1 MLLPLLR
8 RFPAQVRV
16 SLFHTPNLRGLL
28 RRLMPERFNET
39 IGLQHIKVYLFD
51 DSVILSGCVPPPP
64 LPRACRTSRPLASR
78 RPPGPWTPQGYT
90 QRVPIAEGV
99 GGGCAHRGVLLSRK
113 GAAGRL

>member
-64 LPRACRTSRPLASR
+64 APGLRHV
-78 RPPGPWTPQGYT
+78 PPT
-90 QRVPIAEGV
+90 R
-99 GGGCAHRGVLLSRK
+99 LSPSS
-113 GAAGRL
+113 GSLDAPGLHAAGADC